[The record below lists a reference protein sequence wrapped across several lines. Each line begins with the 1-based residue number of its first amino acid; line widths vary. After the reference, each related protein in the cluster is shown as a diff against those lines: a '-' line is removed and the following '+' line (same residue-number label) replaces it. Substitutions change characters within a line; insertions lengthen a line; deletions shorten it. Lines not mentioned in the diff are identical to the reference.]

1 MCRGGGSQAKG
12 AEARVIQ
19 ASCRLT
25 GCRSHV
31 IVVLKKKSVITMA
44 SLTLTFTS
52 KSGHSR
58 LSGGVNYI
66 VAPRPEIHLGLN
78 DRYATRNEG
87 LLYSTGNYS
96 QYLVITYNRK

>member
-1 MCRGGGSQAKG
+1 M
-12 AEARVIQ
+12 I
-19 ASCRLT
+19 T
-25 GCRSHV
+25 
-31 IVVLKKKSVITMA
+31 IV

-96 QYLVITYNRK
+96 QYLVITYNRYKLQKYNALNSEKAKISPKNRESINI